1 MKAFKLI
8 PMILLAILL
17 AGCGSPQVMD
27 GSDMVRSYA
36 QISQE
41 EAMKMMQEDDGHV
54 IVDVRRQDEYDA
66 GHIPGAILI
75 PNEEIGTE
83 RPEELPDLNQI
94 ILIYCRT
101 GNRSKQAAQKLFN
114 MGYTNI
120 YEFGGINIWT
130 GEIVTENATESAPTD
145 SSAQEPEA
153 ESLQIWTAEAP
164 PVSVRYDRMWEY
176 SDYAET
182 TDPETVSALAEAVQ
196 ALEIGEPTDMATDDF
211 TDILTF
217 GFADGTALRLEFE
230 DQCWVTGDG
239 KRYQVEG
246 LTALRGLLED
256 MLEDEYAATVQPV
269 PTLVIEANG
278 RTFYAEPEDNS
289 SAEAFLEALSSEPLE
304 VELHDY
310 GDFEK
315 VGSLPWDLP
324 RNDETITT
332 VPGDV
337 ILYQGNEIT
346 IYYDENTWDFT
357 RLAKI
362 GGVTREDLLEVFG
375 DGNVTVR
382 FRVEWS
388 E

>member
-8 PMILLAILL
+8 PLILLAIFL

-27 GSDMVRSYA
+27 GSDMVRRYA

-41 EAMKMMQEDDGHV
+41 EAMRMMQEDDGHV

-75 PNEEIGTE
+75 PNEEIGPE
-83 RPEELPDLNQI
+83 RPEALPDLDQI
-94 ILIYCRT
+94 ILIYCRS
-101 GNRSKQAAQKLFN
+101 GNRSKQAAQKLFD

-120 YEFGGINIWT
+120 YEFGGINTWA
-130 GEIVTENATESAPTD
+130 GEIVTESIPAEA
-145 SSAQEPEA
+145 SAQEPEA
-153 ESLQIWTAEAP
+153 ESLQIWTAAEP

-182 TDPETVSALAEAVQ
+182 TDPETIAALVEAVQ
-196 ALEIGEPTDMATDDF
+196 ALEIGDPTEMATDDF

-217 GFADGTALRLEFE
+217 GFADGTTLRLEFE

-278 RTFYAEPEDNS
+278 RTFYVEPEDNS

>member
-1 MKAFKLI
+1 MTYLLLVILAVLLFVLTGCAFARKAENK
-8 PMILLAILL
+8 AEYT
-17 AGCGSPQVMD
+17 
-27 GSDMVRSYA
+27 R
-36 QISQE
+36 ISQE
-41 EAMKMMQEDDGHV
+41 EAKEMMTRDDGHV